1 MLLAEVIGSAVCTI
15 TVESINNKKFKLVR
29 LIKPD
34 NKLAGSYS
42 IVEDLIGTGFG
53 DKVLIAEDEIA
64 LGEMYNGKKDIPI
77 RFCIIAKVD
86 SINLIK

>member
-34 NKLAGSYS
+34 NKWAGSYS
-42 IVEDLIGTGFG
+42 IVEDMLGTGHG

-64 LGEMYNGKKDIPI
+64 LGEMYNGKEDIPI
-77 RFCIIAKVD
+77 RFCIVAKVD
-86 SINLIK
+86 SINLIE